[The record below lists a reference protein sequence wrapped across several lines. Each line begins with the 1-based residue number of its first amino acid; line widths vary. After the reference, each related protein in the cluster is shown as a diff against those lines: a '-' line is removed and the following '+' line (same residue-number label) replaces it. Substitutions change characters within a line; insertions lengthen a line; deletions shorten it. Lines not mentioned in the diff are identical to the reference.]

1 MDMKLIGGSLAAAA
15 VLLWPL
21 TGNAATND
29 SDGQASAQSLHAKQG
44 QQNGC
49 DVAGH
54 SRRGSGVTALGFLPD
69 ENVVCGAPAP
79 PES

>member
-1 MDMKLIGGSLAAAA
+1 MDRKLFGGSLAAAA
-15 VLLWPL
+15 VLLCPL
-21 TGNAATND
+21 AGNTSTNAG
-29 SDGQASAQSLHAKQG
+29 DGHASAQSLHARND

-54 SRRGSGVTALGFLPD
+54 SRRGAGVTAPGFLPD
-69 ENVVCGAPAP
+69 ENVVCGGPAP